1 MGKENDVM
9 VDYLR
14 EDRRFA
20 DLFNGSVFGGECV
33 VNPEELEEA
42 GEVYTEFK
50 TDETAA
56 SGNRLK
62 KKEVV
67 SRLRDVKKRL
77 RSGAELRILAVE
89 EQSHIDYAM
98 PWRCMN
104 YDSLEYGRQVH
115 RLQQKNKTENKYQTE
130 DERMGRFLKGDR
142 IAPVYTICLYHGEK
156 PWDGPRS
163 LQDMVDFGN
172 DKERMAWEKAF
183 TDYGMRLICV
193 NELGDVSGF
202 TTELRDLFGLMQ
214 YRGDKQGMNQ
224 FLEEHKEFRHI
235 DKETARVIGTVMG
248 VDVFMEDSERFRE
261 GKGYNMCTAIRE
273 MWMDGW
279 NDGVSTGI
287 SQGISQGIREILGEL
302 GEVSASLEGK
312 IDAQKDE
319 KTLRKWI
326 RLAARVKSVKEFEEK
341 ICEDI

>member
-1 MGKENDVM
+1 
-9 VDYLR
+9 
-14 EDRRFA
+14 
-20 DLFNGSVFGGECV
+20 
-33 VNPEELEEA
+33 
-42 GEVYTEFK
+42 
-50 TDETAA
+50 
-56 SGNRLK
+56 
-62 KKEVV
+62 
-67 SRLRDVKKRL
+67 
-77 RSGAELRILAVE
+77 
-89 EQSHIDYAM
+89 
-98 PWRCMN
+98 
-104 YDSLEYGRQVH
+104 
-115 RLQQKNKTENKYQTE
+115 
-130 DERMGRFLKGDR
+130 
-142 IAPVYTICLYHGEK
+142 
-156 PWDGPRS
+156 
-163 LQDMVDFGN
+163 MVDFGY

-224 FLEEHKEFRHI
+224 FLEEHKEFRQV

-326 RLAARVKSVKEFEEK
+326 RLAARVESVKEFEEK

>member
-42 GEVYTEFK
+42 GEVYTEFRQSGIARNGNVLRGK
-50 TDETAA
+50 TAA
-56 SGNRLK
+56 SR
-62 KKEVV
+62 
-67 SRLRDVKKRL
+67 SRDVKKRL

-89 EQSHIDYAM
+89 EQSYIDYAM

-104 YDSLEYGRQVH
+104 YDSLEYGRQVL
-115 RLQQKNKTENKYQTE
+115 RMQQKNKTENKYRTE
-130 DERMGRFLKGDR
+130 DELLGRFLKGDR
-142 IAPVYTICLYHGEK
+142 IAPVYTLCLYHGEK

-163 LQDMVDFGN
+163 LREMVDFGSTE
-172 DKERMAWEKAF
+172 ERLAWEKAF
-183 TDYGMRLICV
+183 ADYGMRLVCV
-193 NELGDVSGF
+193 NELGDVSRF
-202 TTELRDLFGLMQ
+202 ATELRDLFGLMQ
-214 YRGDKQGMNQ
+214 YRGDKQGMNR
-224 FLEEHKEFRHI
+224 FLEEHKEFQHV
-235 DKETARVIGTVMG
+235 DEETARVIGTVMG
-248 VDVFMEDSERFRE
+248 VDVFMENGDRFRD
-261 GKGYNMCTAIRE
+261 GKGYNMCTAIKE

-287 SQGISQGIREILGEL
+287 SQGIREILEEL
-302 GEVSASLEGK
+302 GDVPTLLQER
-312 IDAQKDE
+312 INAQKDE

-326 RLAARVKSVKEFEEK
+326 KLAARVETVEEFEQK
-341 ICEDI
+341 ICEDR